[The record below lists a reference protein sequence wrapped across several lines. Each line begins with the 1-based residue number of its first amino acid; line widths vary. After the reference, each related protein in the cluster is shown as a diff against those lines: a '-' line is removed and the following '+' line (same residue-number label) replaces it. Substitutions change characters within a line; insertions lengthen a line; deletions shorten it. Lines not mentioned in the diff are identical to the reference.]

1 MPSLFYLIKITLWKK
16 MQFDFSG
23 LTRDRA
29 VMVKVLF
36 NTFGCKTNQYDSAL
50 LGQSLE
56 RSGFE
61 LTGKLEQADWV
72 VVNTCSVTKRGEDK
86 ACQWVRKVGREFPGV
101 GIAVVGCSVEVSAG
115 RFRELEGVGLLLGT
129 EEKFRL
135 GEVLRERL
143 ERINGSGP
151 ALEEQRGRIGLTGKY
166 EGREILSAHAERA
179 RAFVKIQDGCDNR
192 CTYCI
197 VPYARGRSRS
207 RPWEQIVAE
216 ARALEEAG
224 HYEAVLTGIHI
235 GGYGRDLAGRP
246 SLSVLVEKVL
256 AATDRIRL
264 RLSSV
269 EATEVDSRLIELLS
283 RELRLCRHLHLPL
296 QHGSASVLARM
307 GRKYNPEE
315 YKAALDRVLDS
326 LGHPGLG
333 TDVIAGFPGESEKE
347 FEECFNF
354 IAALPFTYLHVFP
367 YSPRPGTPAAL
378 LAGRPPE
385 AAVRERVRRMRE
397 LSKKKQENF
406 LKEQLGSRLSVLHE
420 SRLSSGVS
428 VCRADNYVRAYHRGA
443 SPAGGF
449 ILVAERTWRDGVWGR
464 LEC

>member
-1 MPSLFYLIKITLWKK
+1 M
-16 MQFDFSG
+16 
-23 LTRDRA
+23 
-29 VMVKVLF
+29 KVFF

-56 RSGFE
+56 QSGFE

-86 ACQWVRKVGREFPGV
+86 ACQWVRKVGREFPRA
-101 GIAVVGCSVEVSAG
+101 GIVVVGCSVEVSAG
-115 RFRELEGVGLLLGT
+115 RFRELKGVSLLLGT

-135 GEVLRERL
+135 GEVLRERI
-143 ERINGSGP
+143 ERIKGTGP
-151 ALEEQRGRIGLTGKY
+151 GPEEHRGQIGRTGNY
-166 EGREILSAHAERA
+166 ESKAILSAHTERA

-197 VPYARGRSRS
+197 VPYARGTSRS
-207 RPWEQIVAE
+207 RPSEQIVAE

-224 HYEAVLTGIHI
+224 HHEAVLTGIHI

-246 SLSVLVEKVL
+246 ALSALVEKIL

-269 EATEVDSRLIELLS
+269 EATEVDHRLIELLF
-283 RELRLCRHLHLPL
+283 REPRLCRHLHLPL

-307 GRKYNPEE
+307 GRKYGPGE
-315 YKAALDRVLDS
+315 YRAAVERILDS
-326 LGHPGLG
+326 LEHPGLG
-333 TDVIAGFPGESEKE
+333 TDVIAGFPGETEAE

-354 IAALPFTYLHVFP
+354 ISSLPFTYLHVFP
-367 YSPRPGTPAAL
+367 YSPRPGTPAAQL
-378 LAGRPPE
+378 DGRPLK
-385 AAVRERVRRMRE
+385 AAVRERVKRLRE
-397 LSKKKQENF
+397 LSNAKLEKF
-406 LKEQLGSRLSVLHE
+406 LTEQLGRRLCVLHE
-420 SRLSSGVS
+420 SRLPSGVS

-449 ILVAERTWRDGVWGR
+449 GLVAERTWRDGVWGR
-464 LEC
+464 LEG